1 MNEDLIEFRENE
13 GFTPERM
20 SIEIGVSPSYY
31 YKIEQG
37 TRNPSYNFLT
47 KIKNRFPE
55 IDLNMFITIDESE
68 DM

>member
-1 MNEDLIEFRENE
+1 MNEDLVEFREE
-13 GFTPERM
+13 KEFTPEKM
-20 SIEIGVSPSYY
+20 SVEIGVSSSYY

-47 KIKNRFPE
+47 KIKKRFPD
-55 IDLNMFITIDESE
+55 IDLNMFVDVDESE